1 MHSEA
6 CHILLTLPRTCIP
19 DGLAPARCE
28 HRQEL
33 DRPLVG
39 LRGPRLLLCEQCLVR
54 AGGRRGQHAPTPVHI
69 QTLPR
74 STRQRNKYE
83 AARSMWVQAAGLSA
97 LGRML
102 TDLHAL
108 VVQRP
113 RHAGRKARLAGVN
126 EVPSLFALSERGRHD
141 RSRRQLQVVEQ
152 GVGVAVVQECA
163 QVGAAVCA
171 PQQQR
176 AVAARPHHLC
186 AQVHRHPES
195 AGKAGSDLLAV
206 SLWQ

>member
-6 CHILLTLPRTCIP
+6 PCHASRSLCR
-19 DGLAPARCE
+19 APAFPMALPPLAASTDRNSTVRLSDCVAHASCSASSASYVLGE
-28 HRQEL
+28 GAASM
-33 DRPLVG
+33 RPLPSTS
-39 LRGPRLLLCEQCLVR
+39 RPCP
-54 AGGRRGQHAPTPVHI
+54 GQHASVISTK
-69 QTLPR
+69 PR
-74 STRQRNKYE
+74 GPCGCKQP
-83 AARSMWVQAAGLSA
+83 GCSA

-113 RHAGRKARLAGVN
+113 QHAGRKARLAGVD

-186 AQVHRHPES
+186 AQVIVTQRAQARP
-195 AGKAGSDLLAV
+195 AV
-206 SLWQ
+206 TC